1 MTAAN
6 HTRLRLTTGE
16 MAYGPHAVARHDGK
30 VVFVRGAAPQEE
42 VDAVLREERRNYSFA
57 DTVAVVRPSEQRRT
71 PPCPYLPAC
80 GGCPWQHLTYEA
92 QLIAKRRIVSEQLR
106 RIGGLDVQVAPVLPS
121 PQEFGCRGR
130 IKLRVAGGEVGFY
143 APASH
148 DLVAIAH
155 CLLGEPGVDGAIA
168 VARALVRALAMP
180 LRRVEIIARSASGD
194 GVVVVGEI
202 EGAWDGGDAVSCH
215 SWLAVHP
222 AVRGL
227 ALHGRGW
234 QRCWGD
240 VSIDVEPEPGLI
252 LSAHAPA
259 FTQVNPAANRLLV
272 ATVLR
277 LVDPQP
283 GEQVLDLYAGIGNL
297 SLPLR
302 RRGAAVVAV
311 ERDRHA
317 ADDAVANGAR
327 HEGPPLRVLRDRA
340 ERAVERLA
348 AAGARFDAAVL
359 DPPRSGAAGCLPAL
373 LRLAPPRLVY
383 VSCDA
388 ATLARD
394 LAVLGTRYRVDT
406 VQPLDMFPHTYHVET
421 VVRATLS
428 CETGTPGVSSARRHE
443 SAEPSRRRRTRG
455 RTS

>member
-1 MTAAN
+1 
-6 HTRLRLTTGE
+6 
-16 MAYGPHAVARHDGK
+16 
-30 VVFVRGAAPQEE
+30 
-42 VDAVLREERRNYSFA
+42 
-57 DTVAVVRPSEQRRT
+57 
-71 PPCPYLPAC
+71 
-80 GGCPWQHLTYEA
+80 
-92 QLIAKRRIVSEQLR
+92 
-106 RIGGLDVQVAPVLPS
+106 
-121 PQEFGCRGR
+121 
-130 IKLRVAGGEVGFY
+130 
-143 APASH
+143 
-148 DLVAIAH
+148 
-155 CLLGEPGVDGAIA
+155 
-168 VARALVRALAMP
+168 
-180 LRRVEIIARSASGD
+180 
-194 GVVVVGEI
+194 
-202 EGAWDGGDAVSCH
+202 
-215 SWLAVHP
+215 
-222 AVRGL
+222 
-227 ALHGRGW
+227 
-234 QRCWGD
+234 
-240 VSIDVEPEPGLI
+240 
-252 LSAHAPA
+252 
-259 FTQVNPAANRLLV
+259 
-272 ATVLR
+272 

-327 HEGPPLRVLRDRA
+327 QVGPPLRVLRDRA
-340 ERAVERLA
+340 ERAVEQLA
-348 AAGARFDAAVL
+348 AAGARFDAVVL